1 MQASNRRND
10 QTAHISLQ
18 FLSMSKSTEGKKS
31 STAPFPWRAA
41 KPRLRPSRR
50 CRRSVERYLG
60 PPTKT
65 RKRKMHQNTKILH
78 TNVALPLF
86 PWQPAQT
93 TCNKITP
100 QNPPQPRPRK
110 GITTKPRL
118 APRKVPTR
126 TRQPTRKT
134 HEKKPAITAGFPSAS
149 ASRRLTRQPHC
160 CGSSGS
166 TTRVLPRS
174 ALHRPGR

>member
-78 TNVALPLF
+78 ITVALPLF

-93 TCNKITP
+93 TSNKKTP
-100 QNPPQPRPRK
+100 QNPPPPPPKTPTQRNHPRIHNTIPNNH
-110 GITTKPRL
+110 TQHPTKHM
-118 APRKVPTR
+118 K
-126 TRQPTRKT
+126 
-134 HEKKPAITAGFPSAS
+134 KKPAITAGFRFFRDYCEAY
-149 ASRRLTRQPHC
+149 
-160 CGSSGS
+160 SGS
-166 TTRVLPRS
+166 TRTAPLS
-174 ALHRPGR
+174 AEEANWA